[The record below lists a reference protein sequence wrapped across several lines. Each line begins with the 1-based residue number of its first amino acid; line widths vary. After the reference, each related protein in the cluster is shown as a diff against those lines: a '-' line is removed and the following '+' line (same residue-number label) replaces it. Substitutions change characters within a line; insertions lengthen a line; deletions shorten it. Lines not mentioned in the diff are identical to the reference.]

1 MQIGKRKGS
10 LQPIENSHIQP
21 EAALPNI
28 LKVNNLIRKEFT
40 LLASNERIWTD
51 QDNKFI
57 RSIKQILE
65 GLEVQPIMLPMP
77 ASLTERNI
85 KGTSKLLE
93 RLQTTETISNRE
105 NFE

>member
-28 LKVNNLIRKEFT
+28 LKVNNL
-40 LLASNERIWTD
+40 LASNERIWTD

-57 RSIKQILE
+57 RSIRQILE

-85 KGTSKLLE
+85 KGTSKLFE